1 MIEVPV
7 LVKDA
12 LRDGRMLKEYRFNV
26 LNDDGTTDFIIDNES
41 LVSESVKIDE
51 RMCSGRYLKF
61 GLCEGSSIEF
71 QYFDHPNITGRR
83 IQAFIDVQYLRNTE
97 LRNVGVLTH
106 SGSTYRYDVPQ
117 AGHYKIYIASDQM
130 VNVTSVSVSHN
141 GPTDFYYPEVFE
153 DGHGEVDLPG
163 CTTEDM
169 FYLWAT
175 SGTNPSAIVQRYDNN
190 DAWHTI
196 PIGYFTVD
204 SCSRQF
210 STGIR
215 KVTAFNKLKSDYL
228 DEKANSL
235 IEEAVEEGEVGITG
249 SATIDTILMK
259 LLDGYTIEPKFIKA
273 TYTVPTN
280 WTIAGGYYSYYTTPS
295 DNQVLVPYGYLDID
309 ISSINPNGAYR
320 FFVDREKMQDLLWE
334 AMNEFCSANQYVRN
348 PNYSSESFQAL
359 YKWMYADEF
368 PSGMHPICRPY
379 VFIRQNTGSVVAR
392 SYVAGGEDK
401 FTSEYVIKKYT
412 ENEVH
417 IDFPMTFIPNYSG
430 VVPTAQSAWNNL
442 PESTRTRI
450 KKKWSDFFSDPQYF
464 RIELRDSNGLGSL
477 EITEQ
482 TAQNLPDVTLR
493 ELQSSVYELS
503 CQYGQLDRTTDLFS
517 GVELNNSAL
526 YPRDNLYPANN
537 LYPGGIRESS
547 VKSAYSK
554 LWTDSGGIQS
564 FRYLIIT
571 YKGLDENNSEKD
583 FTLQRTV
590 NANGTTDYNMSDNW
604 LFRNLVWTAAQ
615 VGEYADAMVL
625 KLRGITWFPF
635 ELWGAGLPYLET
647 GDEIEIITSEGAYTS
662 YVLQRQLNGI
672 QNLEDTYINGELD
685 IF

>member
-26 LNDDGTTDFIIDNES
+26 LNDDGTTDFTIDNES

-71 QYFDHPNITGRR
+71 QYFNHPNITGRR
-83 IQAFIDVQYLRNTE
+83 IEALIDVNYKKDWNAETTIEGDDYTRVDITTN
-97 LRNVGVLTH
+97 GI
-106 SGSTYRYDVPQ
+106 YRLVVP
-117 AGHYKIYIASDQM
+117 ADTKSFYIFK
-130 VNVTSVSVSHN
+130 H
-141 GPTDFYYPEVFE
+141 
-153 DGHGEVDLPG
+153 HGETEVTHVSEKSVEQTYDLG
-163 CTTEDM
+163 ALEAGDWIAISTM
-169 FYLWAT
+169 FVGASYSISLERWEEF
-175 SGTNPSAIVQRYDNN
+175 
-190 DAWHTI
+190 WHTI
-196 PIGYFTVD
+196 PMGFFDVD

-215 KVTAFNKLKSDYL
+215 KAVAYNKLKSDYL
-228 DEKANSL
+228 DEKANDL
-235 IEEAVEEGEVGITG
+235 VIEAVEEGEVGITG

-280 WTIAGGYYSYYTTPS
+280 WTIAGGYASYYTTPS
-295 DNQVLVPYGYLDID
+295 DNQILVPYGYLNID

-320 FFVDREKMQDLLWE
+320 FFVDRKKVRDLLWE
-334 AMNEFCSANQYVRN
+334 AMNEFTSANQYVRN
-348 PNYSSESFQAL
+348 PNYSSEEFQAL
-359 YKWMYADEF
+359 YKWMYADEY

-379 VFIRQNTGSVVAR
+379 VYIRQNTGSVVAR
-392 SYVAGGEDK
+392 SYAAGGEDK
-401 FTSEYVIKKYT
+401 FVSEYVIKKYT

-442 PESTRTRI
+442 PSETRTRI
-450 KKKWSDFFSDPQYF
+450 MKKWSDFFGDPQYF

-615 VGEYADAMVL
+615 VGEYADAMVP
-625 KLRGITWFPF
+625 KLQGITWFPF